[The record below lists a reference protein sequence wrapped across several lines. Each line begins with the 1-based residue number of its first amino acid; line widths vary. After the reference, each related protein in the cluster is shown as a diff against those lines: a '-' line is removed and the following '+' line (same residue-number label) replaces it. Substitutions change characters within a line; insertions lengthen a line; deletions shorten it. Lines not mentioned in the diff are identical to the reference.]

1 MTSDSIDLAI
11 KELITIQEQIKAR
24 IQELEKAKSA
34 NVSADLIELEKLT
47 WNHSNKYG
55 NWTFSNNAPKSM
67 QEILR
72 NQGYVESENYRY
84 ELSGQDGKFIVRKKK

>member
-1 MTSDSIDLAI
+1 MTNDSVDLAI

-47 WNHSNKYG
+47 WKPSKYG
-55 NWTFSNNAPKSM
+55 NWTLSNNAPKSM